1 MFVRE
6 MGCEPRELIHWLPM
20 AGGDLYP
27 EIGLWLDGQFV
38 HGNVSGS
45 IRLTAKTMPRRRIA
59 LMNLP
64 VTHISFE
71 FPESWQDAEKTQ
83 FMSRFDLYTRRGGG

>member
-6 MGCEPRELIHWLPM
+6 MGCEPRELINWLPM
-20 AGGDLYP
+20 AGGDWYP
-27 EIGLWLDGQFV
+27 EIGLWLDGQFI
-38 HGNVSGS
+38 HGNQSGT
-45 IRLTAKTMPRRRIA
+45 IRLLAKTMPRRKIA

-71 FPESWQDAEKTQ
+71 FPEGWLEAEKGR
-83 FMSRFDLYTRRGGG
+83 FMGRFDLYTRRGGG